1 MSTPRPTRI
10 ALVTDAI
17 YPYHHGGKEVRYHEL
32 ARRLAERAEVDLYT
46 MNWWGGPRS
55 RRHGAVIY
63 HAISPRLPL
72 YRNGRRSVRQAV
84 VFAACCLKLAW
95 RRFDVIEADHMP
107 YLQLLPLRLV
117 ASLRRKRL
125 VVTWHEV
132 WGPGYWRSYL
142 GRAGRAAWW
151 LERVSMRLPDV
162 IIAASSQTA
171 ERLRQYLPADAR
183 VVVAPSG
190 VDMELIS
197 SAPAHAARAD
207 VVAVGRL
214 IRHKRLDMLL
224 DAVALLRQK
233 GTGVSCRIVGDGP
246 ERASLHRQA
255 ASLGVADLVDFR
267 HDVKSQQQ
275 LYGHLK
281 AASAFVF
288 PSEREGFGIALL
300 EALASGLP
308 VITTSAPDN
317 LARHLAS
324 RSARGVVCH
333 PSSEALAAAIASVLH
348 NGGPAGGDDDDWI
361 GEFGWEAVADRVAEA
376 VLE

>member
-1 MSTPRPTRI
+1 MTSPRPTRI

-46 MNWWGGPRS
+46 MNWWGGAPS
-55 RRHGAVIY
+55 RRHGGVTY

-72 YRNGRRSVRQAV
+72 YRNGRRSVMQAV
-84 VFAACCLKLAW
+84 VFALCCLKLAR

-117 ASLRRKRL
+117 ASARRKRL

-132 WGPGYWRSYL
+132 WGPDYWRSYL
-142 GRAGRAAWW
+142 GRAGRVAW
-151 LERVSMRLPDV
+151 LIERFSMRLPDV
-162 IIAASSQTA
+162 IIAASSHTG
-171 ERLRQYLPADAR
+171 ERLRAHLPADAR
-183 VVVAPSG
+183 VVVAPNG

-197 SAPAHAARAD
+197 NATPQAARSD

-214 IRHKRLDMLL
+214 IRHKRLDLL
-224 DAVALLRQK
+224 LEAVALLRRR
-233 GTGVSCRIVGDGP
+233 GTGVSCRIVGNGP
-246 ERASLHRQA
+246 ERGALHGQA
-255 ASLGVADLVDFR
+255 AELGIADLVDFR
-267 HDVKSQQQ
+267 HDVESQQQ

-317 LARHLAS
+317 LARHLAT
-324 RSARGVVCH
+324 RSPRGIVCEA
-333 PSSEALAAAIASVLH
+333 SSEALAGAIASVLD
-348 NGGPAGGDDDDWI
+348 NGSPVGANDDWI
-361 GEFGWEAVADRVAEA
+361 GEFGWEAVTDRVAEA

>member
-1 MSTPRPTRI
+1 MSSPRSRI

-32 ARRLAERAEVDLYT
+32 ARRLAQRADVDVYT
-46 MNWWGGPRS
+46 MHWWGGPRH
-55 RRHGAVIY
+55 RRDDGVAY

-72 YRNGRRSVRQAV
+72 YRGGRRSMLQAL
-84 VFAACCLKLAW
+84 VFAGCCLKLAW

-117 ASLRRKRL
+117 ATMRRKRL

-132 WGPGYWRSYL
+132 WGPRYWRSYL
-142 GRAGRAAWW
+142 GAAGRAAWW
-151 LERVSMRLPDV
+151 LERISMRLPDA
-162 IIAASSQTA
+162 IIAASSHTE
-171 ERLRQYLPADAR
+171 ERLRVYLPPDAR
-183 VVVAPSG
+183 VVVAPNG
-190 VDMELIS
+190 VDIELIS
-197 SAPAHAARAD
+197 GARPEAARSD

-224 DAVALLRQK
+224 DALALLRRR
-233 GTGVSCRIVGDGP
+233 GTDVGCRIVGDGP
-246 ERASLHRQA
+246 ERAALHSRA
-255 ASLGVADLVDFR
+255 AALGIADLIDFR
-267 HDVKSQQQ
+267 HDVKHQEE

-317 LARHLAS
+317 MARHLAT
-324 RSARGVVCH
+324 RSPRGVVCE
-333 PSSEALAAAIASVLH
+333 PTSDALADAIEGVLSRTGSVL
-348 NGGPAGGDDDDWI
+348 GGDDDWI
-361 GEFGWEAVADRVAEA
+361 GEFRWETVADRVAEE